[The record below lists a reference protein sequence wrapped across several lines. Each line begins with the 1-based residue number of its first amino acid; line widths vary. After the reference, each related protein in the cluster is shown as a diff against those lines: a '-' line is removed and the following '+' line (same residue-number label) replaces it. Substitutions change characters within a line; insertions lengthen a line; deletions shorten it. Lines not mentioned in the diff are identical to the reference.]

1 MKRFEYLQLV
11 DRKTW
16 LNAFLIN
23 HAKLVILLSVV
34 TFFWACG
41 SDDDDVEPTD
51 PKDKSELLTPGN
63 AVRPTWNDPDY
74 HSFELTMA
82 VQFRLQEVLEG
93 YVSDK
98 DVLWAWVNHSDSVRA
113 VSGPDNSEG
122 QIYFPLVIASNSN
135 DAMVSISYY
144 CDQLKR
150 IYTIENW
157 HQFDASLPPLNNEQP
172 YLLEFIP
179 TEQQEV

>member
-1 MKRFEYLQLV
+1 MKRFEYLQPV

-34 TFFWACG
+34 TFFWGCG
-41 SDDDDVEPTD
+41 SDDDDAEPTD
-51 PKDKSELLTPGN
+51 PKNKSELLTPGN
-63 AVRPTWNDPDY
+63 AVRPTWNEPDY

-93 YVSDK
+93 YVSENDLLCAIIN
-98 DVLWAWVNHSDSVRA
+98 DEVRA
-113 VSGPDNSEG
+113 VSSPENSEG
-122 QIYFPLVIASNSN
+122 QIYFPLVIAANTN
-135 DAMVSISYY
+135 DSMVSIAYY

-179 TEQQEV
+179 TEQQE